1 MCRSRKPGTASP
13 PAPAGAAP
21 TSRMRPSATTTS
33 PGTST
38 PSTSAARTPSRMG
51 PEETDGRPDMWSRPL
66 YLPSASPA
74 GAAVLLGD
82 LEGLDADV
90 VGGLVARVCRLALD
104 RGDDLHAVDDLAEDG
119 VLAVEPRRLARGDQE
134 ELRAVGV
141 RAGVGHRQRAADDLV
156 LVDLVLERVARTAG
170 AGALRAAALDHEV
183 ADDPVEDQ
191 PVVEAVTGELLEVR
205 DRLGGVVV
213 EELDRDRPLAGG
225 HRGGRHAP
233 QRSEAIA
240 APAAARGSAL

>member
-21 TSRMRPSATTTS
+21 TSRIRPSATTTS

-66 YLPSASPA
+66 YLSPASPA

-90 VGGLVARVCRLALD
+90 VGGLVARVGRLALD
-104 RGDDLHAVDDLAEDG
+104 RVDDLHALDDLAEDR
-119 VLAVEPRRLARGDQE
+119 VLAVEPRRLAGRDQE

-141 RAGVGHRQRAADDLV
+141 RARVGHRQRAAHDLV
-156 LVDLVLERVARTAG
+156 LVDLVLELVAGATG

-183 ADDPVEDQ
+183 ADHAVEDQ
-191 PVVEAVTGELLEVR
+191 PVVEPVAGELLEVG
-205 DRLGGVVV
+205 DGLGRVGV
-213 EELDRDRPLAGG
+213 EELDR
-225 HRGGRHAP
+225 
-233 QRSEAIA
+233 
-240 APAAARGSAL
+240 